1 MIFGEQERIDEV
13 NFFEDCWVFFD
24 DKRKETTA
32 AAGAENATP
41 VVELCRAP
49 LNTRSP
55 SASGR
60 CEFENSAVFGEQKKK
75 SNILMFVVNDA

>member
-1 MIFGEQERIDEV
+1 M
-13 NFFEDCWVFFD
+13 NFFEDCLVFFG

-41 VVELCRAP
+41 VIELRRAP

-55 SASGR
+55 LASGR
-60 CEFENSAVFGEQKKK
+60 CECENSAVFGEQTKE
-75 SNILMFVVNDA
+75 SNILMFFANDARCENSPSLRC